1 MLLIDKMILDDCH
14 KHKKNL
20 STMWIDYCKA
30 YDSVPHSW
38 ILESLRLHKVSPDL
52 VLFFQKCMSLWNT
65 QVFMV
70 SKTESIDVGQVLIN
84 CGIF

>member
-1 MLLIDKMILDDCH
+1 MHRKS
-14 KHKKNL
+14 L

-30 YDSVPHSW
+30 YDSVPHPR
-38 ILESLRLHKVSPDL
+38 ILGCIKFL

-70 SKTESIDVGQVLIN
+70 SKTESIDVRQVSIN
-84 CGIF
+84 CGVTVYHHYFFALH